1 MNKFVS
7 LCFAQER
14 VSRELLC
21 TLGFWP
27 LCLSISGRHFC
38 LLALPNVI
46 LTKIASGSRAK
57 GDAL

>member
-1 MNKFVS
+1 MTVRNEIIYKFGS

-38 LLALPNVI
+38 LLALPI
-46 LTKIASGSRAK
+46 GSF
-57 GDAL
+57 